1 MSTPTD
7 QLRLLVLGANGRL
20 GRALMRLYAPRH
32 RVIGWTRQQLNLT
45 KTSAIPD
52 LLRAAEFDLLINAAG
67 LTSVDQCETDT
78 EIARLTNL
86 DAPQLMAQAC
96 AERGARFI
104 HVSTDYVFAGDGNQ
118 LLTEDDAPAP
128 LNEYGRTKL
137 AGEQAVLAAC
147 PSALVARVSWLFG
160 PDKKSFPDTVI
171 EDALCKPVVLAVNDK
186 WSCPTYSDDLAQWIE
201 TLFVHHPETS
211 GIIHLCNSG
220 HASWQE
226 YGQRALEIAEE
237 LGLPLQAKKVTGHSM
252 HGFEKFKA
260 IRPPFTAM
268 STAHFTAITGVTPR
282 HWEDAIR
289 QHLVRQ
295 FGPPD

>member
-1 MSTPTD
+1 MSMPSD
-7 QLRLLVLGANGRL
+7 QLRVLVLGANGRL
-20 GRALMRLYAPRH
+20 GRALTRLYAPRH
-32 RVIGWTRQQLNLT
+32 RVTGWTRQQLDLT
-45 KTSAIPD
+45 DTSSIPA
-52 LLRAAEFDLLINAAG
+52 LLGDAQFDLLINAAG

-86 DAPQLMAQAC
+86 TAPQLMAEAC
-96 AERGARFI
+96 AQRGARFI
-104 HVSTDYVFAGDGNQ
+104 HVSTDYVFAGDGRTP
-118 LLTEDDAPAP
+118 LTEADTPAP

-171 EDALCKPVVLAVNDK
+171 EDALLKPVVLAVNDK
-186 WSCPTYSDDLAQWIE
+186 WSCPTYADDLAKWIE
-201 TLFVHHPETS
+201 TLFVHHPSTS
-211 GIIHLCNSG
+211 GVIHLCNSG
-220 HASWQE
+220 YASWQE

-237 LGLPLQAKKVTGHSM
+237 LGLPLVAKKVTGHSM
-252 HGFEKFKA
+252 HGFERFKA
-260 IRPPFTAM
+260 IRPPFTAL
-268 STAHFTAITGVTPR
+268 STSRFTSITGISPR

-289 QHLVRQ
+289 EHLVRQ